1 MRHIGKSERM
11 EVLIALGSNIERER
25 NMAAAIDRLRAHP
38 AIDLLAV
45 SPIYTTAAIGHDG
58 AESGQPIFANAAAR
72 VATDLAAAELRGEL
86 RAMEAALGRVRTAD
100 KFAPRPIDLDIVFYG
115 AEMLEID
122 GHHIPD
128 RDVVRFAHVA
138 LPAADIA
145 GDWVHPETGQT
156 LATIA
161 ATMRTEELEK
171 SQ

>member
-1 MRHIGKSERM
+1 MSERM
-11 EVLIALGSNIERER
+11 EVLIALGSNIDRER

-38 AIDLLAV
+38 QMELVAV
-45 SPIYTTAAIGHDG
+45 SPIYTTAAIGSDG

-72 VATDLAAAELRGEL
+72 IATALPAAKLRHEL

-100 KFAPRPIDLDIVFYG
+100 KFAPRPIDLDIIFYG
-115 AEMLEID
+115 AEVLDID

-128 RDVVRFAHVA
+128 RDVVRFAHIA

-145 GDWVHPETGQT
+145 GDWIHPETGQT

-161 ATMRTEELEK
+161 AMLSTEEMEK
-171 SQ
+171 SR

>member
-1 MRHIGKSERM
+1 M
-11 EVLIALGSNIERER
+11 EVLIALGSNIDRER

-38 AIDLLAV
+38 QMELVAV
-45 SPIYTTAAIGHDG
+45 SPIYTTAAIGSDG

-72 VATDLAAAELRGEL
+72 IATALPAAKLRHEL

-100 KFAPRPIDLDIVFYG
+100 KFAPRPIDLDIIFYG
-115 AEMLEID
+115 AEVLELD

-128 RDVVRFAHVA
+128 RDVVRFAHIA

-145 GDWVHPETGQT
+145 GDWIHPETGQT

-161 ATMRTEELEK
+161 AMLSTEELEK
-171 SQ
+171 SR

>member
-1 MRHIGKSERM
+1 M
-11 EVLIALGSNIERER
+11 EVLIALGSNIDRER

-38 AIDLLAV
+38 QMELVAV
-45 SPIYTTAAIGHDG
+45 SPIYTTAAIGSDG

-72 VATDLAAAELRGEL
+72 IATALPAAKLRHEL

-100 KFAPRPIDLDIVFYG
+100 KFAPRPIDLDIIFYG
-115 AEMLEID
+115 AEVLDID

-128 RDVVRFAHVA
+128 RDVVRFAHIV

-145 GDWVHPETGQT
+145 GDWIHPETGQT

-161 ATMRTEELEK
+161 AMLSTEEMEK
-171 SQ
+171 SR

>member
-1 MRHIGKSERM
+1 MSERM
-11 EVLIALGSNIERER
+11 EVLIALGSNIDRQR

-38 AIDLLAV
+38 QMELVAV
-45 SPIYTTAAIGHDG
+45 SPIYTTAAIGSDG

-72 VATDLAAAELRGEL
+72 IATALPAAKLRHEL

-100 KFAPRPIDLDIVFYG
+100 KFAPRPIDLDIIFYG
-115 AEMLEID
+115 AEVLDID

-128 RDVVRFAHVA
+128 RDVVRFAHIA

-145 GDWVHPETGQT
+145 GDWIHPETGQA

-161 ATMRTEELEK
+161 AMLSTEEMEK
-171 SQ
+171 SR

>member
-1 MRHIGKSERM
+1 M
-11 EVLIALGSNIERER
+11 EVLIALGSNIDRER

-38 AIDLLAV
+38 QMELVAV
-45 SPIYTTAAIGHDG
+45 SPIYTTAAIGSDG

-72 VATDLAAAELRGEL
+72 IATALPAAKLRHEL

-100 KFAPRPIDLDIVFYG
+100 KFAPRPIDLDIIFYG
-115 AEMLEID
+115 AEVLDID

-128 RDVVRFAHVA
+128 RDVVRFAHIA

-145 GDWVHPETGQT
+145 GDWIHPETGQT

-161 ATMRTEELEK
+161 AMLSTEELEK
-171 SQ
+171 SR

>member
-1 MRHIGKSERM
+1 M
-11 EVLIALGSNIERER
+11 EVLIALGSNIDRER

-38 AIDLLAV
+38 QMELVAV
-45 SPIYTTAAIGHDG
+45 SPIYTTAAIGSDG

-72 VATDLAAAELRGEL
+72 IATALPAAKLRHEL

-100 KFAPRPIDLDIVFYG
+100 KFAPRPIDLDIIFYG
-115 AEMLEID
+115 AEVLDID

-128 RDVVRFAHVA
+128 RDVVRFAHIA

-145 GDWVHPETGQT
+145 GDWIHPETGQT

-161 ATMRTEELEK
+161 AMLSTEEMEK
-171 SQ
+171 SR